1 MNEII
6 FCLVFIGSLIGI
18 AIAVLIFE
26 KSISEE
32 KVVRIN
38 PIFLILIVSVIVKYY
53 FNNFGFPL
61 YILTL
66 VLVMLLFQ

>member
-1 MNEII
+1 M

-18 AIAVLIFE
+18 AIAILIFE